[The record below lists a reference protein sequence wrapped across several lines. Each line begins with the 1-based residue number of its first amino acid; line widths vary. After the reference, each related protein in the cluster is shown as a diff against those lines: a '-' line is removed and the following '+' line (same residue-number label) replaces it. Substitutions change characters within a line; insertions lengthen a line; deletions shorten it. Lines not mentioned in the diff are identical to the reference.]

1 MAEVNQTSGEA
12 LGKESHGRHEL
23 GTLVVNIELTLASI
37 IQGVALYFLTDNA
50 REALGHLLFERW
62 IYVVNGLLVI
72 FLFWCRA
79 VEHTLTLLRWPLHF
93 SHNFLYIACAL
104 VEAVTFTELGDP
116 LRWFAFHSLFAFLVW
131 ITFVADLQLIERR
144 AREAN
149 GQAAKKLYRLI
160 RQDQY
165 LNIFGLVPALFLFSL
180 AATFFIARQPEFT
193 LEEKGHLWFGFAQFA
208 SLIAYLI
215 YSLRLSTRF
224 APLIDQALAERLNAH
239 GSERVDSRPVA

>member
-1 MAEVNQTSGEA
+1 MTEVNHTSGEA
-12 LGKESHGRHEL
+12 LGNESTSRHEL
-23 GTLVVNIELTLASI
+23 GTLVINIELTLASI

-50 REALGHLLFERW
+50 REALGQLIFERW
-62 IYVVNGLLVI
+62 IYVGNGLLVI

-93 SHNFLYIACAL
+93 GHNFLYITCAL

-131 ITFVADLQLIERR
+131 ILFVVDLQLIERR
-144 AREAN
+144 ASEAV
-149 GQAAKKLYRLI
+149 GQASKRLYHLI
-160 RQDQY
+160 RQDQF

-180 AATFFIARQPEFT
+180 AATFLIARQPKFA
-193 LEEKGHLWFGFAQFA
+193 LQEKGHLWLAFAQFG

-215 YSLRLSTRF
+215 YSLRLSSRI
-224 APLIDQALAERLNAH
+224 APLIDQNLAERLDAH
-239 GSERVDSRPVA
+239 ARTAGIPE